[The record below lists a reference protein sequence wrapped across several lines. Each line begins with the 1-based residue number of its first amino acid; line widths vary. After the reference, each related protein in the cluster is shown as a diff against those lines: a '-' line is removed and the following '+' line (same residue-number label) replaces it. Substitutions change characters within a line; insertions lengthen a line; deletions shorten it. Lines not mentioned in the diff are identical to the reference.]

1 MKIAV
6 SGKGGVGK
14 TTLASGLIRC
24 FADLG
29 TPVYAIDA
37 DPDTSLGIT
46 LGLDPEKL
54 DSLVP
59 LIEMKDV
66 IEKKNAG
73 GGMLVD
79 LNPDVEDILENYCL
93 KEGQILF
100 FKMGGIKQG
109 GSACYCKEN
118 SFLQSILNSLL
129 LDKSQPVIIDM
140 SAGIEHLT
148 RGTARGVDLML
159 VVTEPSVASVK
170 TSRIVKKLAEDLGI
184 KKVMFVGNKVDGQ
197 EDSDFL
203 YDHLPGDDFAGLI
216 PFNRDILRQSRDQNV
231 AGRAI
236 IIQEI
241 KDIYSYFRGGESS
254 S

>member
-14 TTLASGLIRC
+14 TTLSSGLVKC
-24 FADLG
+24 FANTG
-29 TPVYAIDA
+29 VPVYAIDA

-54 DSLVP
+54 DQLVP
-59 LIEMKDV
+59 LIDMKDV

-73 GGMLVD
+73 GGLLVD
-79 LNPDVEDILENYCL
+79 LNPDVEDVIEDYCL
-93 KEGQILF
+93 KEGEILF

-129 LDKSQPVIIDM
+129 LDKSDPVIIDM

-148 RGTARGVDLML
+148 RGTARGVDLIL
-159 VVTEPSVASVK
+159 VVTEPSVTSVK
-170 TSRIVKKLAEDLGI
+170 TSMIVKKLAEEIGV
-184 KKVMFVGNKVDGQ
+184 KKVMFVGNKIAGQ

-203 YDHLPGDDFAGLI
+203 YDHLPRDDFAGMI
-216 PFNRDILRQSRDQNV
+216 PFNRDILRQSREQNS
-231 AGRAI
+231 ADMSI

-241 KDIYSYFRGGESS
+241 EDIFNNFLGR
-254 S
+254 